1 MAEDKSYRDQLTQI
15 LTRGLVNQHSSAH
28 GGQFYVV
35 GLDMAQLPGK
45 YDDRDEAEEL
55 LTKLRLDAIVALQ
68 GDPVAWRVKD
78 FADGWILCHTEKQA
92 LLEAESAGN
101 LVQALGVIS

>member
-1 MAEDKSYRDQLTQI
+1 MAEEIDQLKAFLASFGQDSWREGSRADYVTASDWTDHVEVELPVLKKI
-15 LTRGLVNQHSSAH
+15 MAAAAHS
-28 GGQFYVV
+28 
-35 GLDMAQLPGK
+35 
-45 YDDRDEAEEL
+45 
-55 LTKLRLDAIVALQ
+55 
-68 GDPVAWRVKD
+68 DPVAWRVKD